1 MWYNENWHKEV
12 SSVDV
17 VDKKWRDIVWVKE
30 EDIRRQAI
38 EYLNKEENRKLPP
51 HEFNSLVF
59 RIKEYLRKVD
69 NDRSVIDHKFEWLR
83 RWIVAEI
90 RASKNTLRREI
101 DSRNIDEISKIRN
114 PWDLSR
120 YIDQSWDKA
129 LITLKEVL
137 GTDNILSLAWLWLS
151 YGTIEL
157 WRWLADILKLW
168 EEFVKAYDDL
178 KNWDFMAKDKLKLI
192 LKTLG
197 IEWLRLLCVIPFGRA
212 VVWKIKIFLQEW
224 KKLWK
229 QEKVV
234 LIGQELLEKYK
245 KTIDLWEKVLWRKL
259 NLREKSV
266 IIRAHEIWT
275 PINWKYDYKDIDK
288 KYRLLRTVFDENQ
301 SRKLIESRVCG
312 KFDVGT
318 NSIRN
323 ETRWI
328 NKINE
333 WTEVKII
340 WDLQSLKSVPYTWN
354 RFDVNNA
361 FTGSMENMDI
371 YEFFRNYKDF
381 KIYFNEKISILRE
394 KLKTWEDINKDLSD
408 IYEVFNKIL
417 IYCRNWIAEYK
428 QVINKETGLPKI
440 DLTIPKDELDIIIHK
455 WKSINWTILNDN
467 ELWEIIKVINKNVEV
482 FEKNKINIS
491 QINDIW
497 LRRILII
504 FKTLK

>member
-17 VDKKWRDIVWVKE
+17 VDKKWRDIAWVKE

-38 EYLNKEENRKLPP
+38 EYLNREENRKLPP

-212 VVWKIKIFLQEW
+212 VVWRIKIFLQEW
-224 KKLWK
+224 KNLWK
-229 QEKVV
+229 QEKVA
-234 LIGQELLEKYK
+234 LIGQEILEKYK

-259 NLREKSV
+259 NLLEKSV

-301 SRKLIESRVCG
+301 SRKLIENRVCG
-312 KFDVGT
+312 NVDVKPTLFKEKKHFFDKLTPKKQEVLLKTEFWLSWSLEKITGY
-318 NSIRN
+318 IRN
-323 ETRWI
+323 WETSKLNVEIWKVLNRTELLTDYILTTWI
-328 NKINE
+328 DSGNIWRINNSLENLNRILENKTVIDLIKQDK
-333 WTEVKII
+333 VKLNLWKDVM
-340 WDLQSLKSVPYTWN
+340 WDLRRELVQLNKKFSHEN
-354 RFDVNNA
+354 VNN
-361 FTGSMENMDI
+361 FELNS
-371 YEFFRNYKDF
+371 
-381 KIYFNEKISILRE
+381 
-394 KLKTWEDINKDLSD
+394 
-408 IYEVFNKIL
+408 VL
-417 IYCRNWIAEYK
+417 I
-428 QVINKETGLPKI
+428 
-440 DLTIPKDELDIIIHK
+440 
-455 WKSINWTILNDN
+455 WK
-467 ELWEIIKVINKNVEV
+467 V
-482 FEKNKINIS
+482 NIS
-491 QINDIW
+491 DFDKNW
-497 LRRILII
+497 NNLITK
-504 FKTLK
+504 F